1 MEISTKQPSSKLNLS
16 WPTLK
21 AAAWLGW
28 QIESNWT
35 DPFLFAIY
43 SIVKPISGAAILIVM
58 YSIIS
63 GKDFSSPMF
72 AFIYLGNAFFMLVG
86 AVVQGVSWGI
96 MDDREHYR
104 TLKYLY
110 IAPIHMPVYLI
121 GRSAANFITRLFSV
135 VITLLFGV
143 IFLKL
148 PLDLAR
154 VDWPLFTV
162 AFILGFIV
170 MADMGL
176 ILGGWTLIIKRNA
189 WTLGES
195 VGAAM
200 FIFSGAIFPLS
211 VLPKPLQVIGYIIPV
226 SYWLTLI
233 RRAMI
238 PEVAN
243 AYPMFAELSNLQLIA
258 ILGAAAVIFSI
269 IAIFSFKRFDYLARE
284 RGNIDMV
291 SNY

>member
-1 MEISTKQPSSKLNLS
+1 MEISTKQPTSKLKLS

-110 IAPIHMPVYLI
+110 IAPIRMPVYLI

-135 VITLLFGV
+135 IITLLFGV

-148 PLDLAR
+148 PLNLAR
-154 VDWPLFTV
+154 VDWPLFLV

-211 VLPKPLQVIGYIIPV
+211 VLPKALQVIGYIIPV

>member
-1 MEISTKQPSSKLNLS
+1 MELLTKQLSSKLKVS

-110 IAPIHMPVYLI
+110 IAPIRMPVYLI

-135 VITLLFGV
+135 IITLLFGV
-143 IFLKL
+143 IFLK
-148 PLDLAR
+148 
-154 VDWPLFTV
+154 
-162 AFILGFIV
+162 
-170 MADMGL
+170 
-176 ILGGWTLIIKRNA
+176 
-189 WTLGES
+189 
-195 VGAAM
+195 
-200 FIFSGAIFPLS
+200 FPLW
-211 VLPKPLQVIGYIIPV
+211 QIWG
-226 SYWLTLI
+226 
-233 RRAMI
+233 
-238 PEVAN
+238 
-243 AYPMFAELSNLQLIA
+243 
-258 ILGAAAVIFSI
+258 
-269 IAIFSFKRFDYLARE
+269 
-284 RGNIDMV
+284 
-291 SNY
+291 

>member
-1 MEISTKQPSSKLNLS
+1 MEISTKQPTSKLKLS

-72 AFIYLGNAFFMLVG
+72 AFIYIGNAFFMLVS

-110 IAPIHMPVYLI
+110 IAPIRMPVYLI

-135 VITLLFGV
+135 IITLLFGV

-148 PLDLAR
+148 PLNLAR
-154 VDWPLFTV
+154 VDWPLFLV

-211 VLPKPLQVIGYIIPV
+211 VLPKALQVVGYIIPV

>member
-1 MEISTKQPSSKLNLS
+1 MVTEDIKTESNIKRMWRTMRI
-16 WPTLK
+16 
-21 AAAWLGW
+21 AGWLGW

-35 DPFLFAIY
+35 DLFLFIVY

-58 YSIIS
+58 YGVIS
-63 GKDFSSPMF
+63 GGDFSSPMF
-72 AFIYLGNAFFMLVG
+72 AYIYLGNAFFMFVG

-110 IAPIHMPVYLI
+110 IAPIRIPVYLI
-121 GRSAANFITRLFSV
+121 GRSAATFATRIVSV

-148 PLDLAR
+148 PLNLLN
-154 VDWPLFTV
+154 VDWSLFIV
-162 AFILGFIV
+162 ANILGLII
-170 MADMGL
+170 MIDMGI

-189 WTLGES
+189 WNLGET

-200 FIFSGAIFPLS
+200 FIFSGAVFPLS
-211 VLPKPLQVIGYIIPV
+211 VLPRFLQVIGYIIPI
-226 SYWLTLI
+226 SYWLTI
-233 RRAMI
+233 VRRALI
-238 PEVAN
+238 PEIAD
-243 AYPMFAELSNLQLIA
+243 AYPMFAELSNMHLIGILVGVA
-258 ILGAAAVIFSI
+258 ILFTILAVVSFRIFDRI
-269 IAIFSFKRFDYLARE
+269 ARE

>member
-1 MEISTKQPSSKLNLS
+1 MEISTKQPSQKLKLS

-110 IAPIHMPVYLI
+110 IAPIRMPVYLI

-154 VDWPLFTV
+154 VDWPLFLV

-211 VLPKPLQVIGYIIPV
+211 VLPKALQVIGYIIPV

-258 ILGAAAVIFSI
+258 ILGVSAVIFSI

>member
-1 MEISTKQPSSKLNLS
+1 
-16 WPTLK
+16 
-21 AAAWLGW
+21 
-28 QIESNWT
+28 
-35 DPFLFAIY
+35 
-43 SIVKPISGAAILIVM
+43 VM

-72 AFIYLGNAFFMLVG
+72 AFIYIGNAFFMLVS

-110 IAPIHMPVYLI
+110 IAPIRMPVYLI

-135 VITLLFGV
+135 IITLLFGV

-148 PLDLAR
+148 PLNLAR
-154 VDWPLFTV
+154 VDWPLFLV
-162 AFILGFIV
+162 AFV

-211 VLPKPLQVIGYIIPV
+211 VLPKALQVVGYIIPV

>member
-1 MEISTKQPSSKLNLS
+1 MTILTKQPGNPKKLS
-16 WPTLK
+16 WSTLK

-63 GKDFSSPMF
+63 GKDFTSPMF

-96 MDDREHYR
+96 MDDREHDR

-110 IAPIHMPVYLI
+110 IAPISMPVYLI

-135 VITLLFGV
+135 IITLLFGV

-148 PLDLAR
+148 PLDLAK
-154 VDWPLFTV
+154 VDWPLFLV
-162 AFILGFIV
+162 SFILGFIV

-211 VLPKPLQVIGYIIPV
+211 VLPRALQVIGYIIPV

-243 AYPMFAELSNLQLIA
+243 AYPMFAELSNLQLIGILSGTA
-258 ILGAAAVIFSI
+258 IIFSI
-269 IAIFSFKRFDYLARE
+269 IAIFSFRHFDYLARE

>member
-1 MEISTKQPSSKLNLS
+1 MELLTKQLSSKLKVS

-110 IAPIHMPVYLI
+110 IAPIRMPVYLI

-135 VITLLFGV
+135 IITLLFGV

-154 VDWPLFTV
+154 VDWPLFLV

-189 WTLGES
+189 WSLGDS

-211 VLPKPLQVIGYIIPV
+211 VLPKPLQVIGYIIPI

-269 IAIFSFKRFDYLARE
+269 IAVFSFKYFDYLARE